1 MNLSKKTIY
10 IVSGVTIASVILAY
24 FLIFGFGNKGTFAGE
39 IVVRPMEYDLGN
51 VPYGGG
57 IVQREARLENRGDE
71 DLKIT
76 SIKTSCGC
84 TKAQIIHDGN
94 KSKQFGMHPNT
105 LTWSE
110 TIPPGEEATL
120 RILYDPAAHGPEG
133 TGPFRRAV
141 WIESSDTDQEK
152 LEVRIQG
159 SVVK

>member
-10 IVSGVTIASVILAY
+10 IVSGVTIASLILGY

-57 IVQREARLENRGDE
+57 IVQRESTLENRGDE
-71 DLKIT
+71 ELKIN

-84 TKAQIIHDGN
+84 TEAQLIRDG
-94 KSKQFGMHPNT
+94 KESKKFGMHPNT

-110 TIPPGEEATL
+110 TVPPGEEATL
-120 RILYDPAAHGPEG
+120 RIFYDPAAHGPEG
-133 TGPFRRAV
+133 TGPFRRAI
-141 WIESSDTDQEK
+141 WIESSDSDQEK
-152 LEVRIQG
+152 VEVRIQG
-159 SVVK
+159 SVTD